1 MKGDSVAFCSSAI
14 VGEDPLYQYAAAV
27 LRLLPIAAEREAMPS
42 YARSVGES
50 PAEWAKRKAEVA
62 V

>member
-1 MKGDSVAFCSSAI
+1 MKGDSVAFCSGPI
-14 VGEDPLYQYAAAV
+14 VAEDLLYQYAAAA
-27 LRLLPIAAEREAMPS
+27 LRLLPSAAEREAMPT

-50 PAEWAKRKAEVA
+50 PSEQAKRQAEVA